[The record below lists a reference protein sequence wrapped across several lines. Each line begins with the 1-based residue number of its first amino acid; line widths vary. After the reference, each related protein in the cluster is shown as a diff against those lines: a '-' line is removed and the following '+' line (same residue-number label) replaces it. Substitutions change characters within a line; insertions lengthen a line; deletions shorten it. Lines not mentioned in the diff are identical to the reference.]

1 MKAHYGFI
9 VEDAEGCA
17 AFSLLANALEYARL
31 AIVHGSRELTIKAA
45 VLTYGEGSK
54 QSSRRARFFINKQ
67 KKGEK

>member
-17 AFSLLANALEYARL
+17 VFSLLANALEYARL

-45 VLTYGEGSK
+45 VLTYGEEAK
-54 QSSRRARFFINKQ
+54 KSRWPKSGRNKQ
-67 KKGEK
+67 KEQEK

>member
-1 MKAHYGFI
+1 MKANYGFI

-17 AFSLLANALEYARL
+17 VFSLLANALEYARL

-45 VLTYGEGSK
+45 VLTYGEGK
-54 QSSRRARFFINKQ
+54 QQRSRRVKIFVNKH